1 MLKGASGRQQR
12 HELHVVSGPLAP
24 QPRGFDLFRL
34 PGLRR
39 LARYKYARLL
49 FQLPLL
55 LLAIFVIIDGLTG
68 RQIAPRN
75 LATTTVWLHYRGLVV
90 IALAL
95 FGNAFCAACP
105 LMLTRGASRRLER
118 LLPRKFEW
126 PARLKSKWLV
136 LGLMFVYFFVYE
148 RFDLWASPWL
158 TAWLAIGY
166 FGAALCVDTLF
177 KPGTFCKYVCPL
189 GNFNFVYSALSP
201 TQVVATNPD
210 VCRECEH
217 KPCLHGR
224 YTAAAPGPGADASL
238 AFVPLSDITNPNGS
252 GRFPGCETDLFVPT
266 IVSNMDCTYC
276 FNCVRACPY
285 DNVALVVRAPGAEL
299 TKSPWARRG
308 RLAVM
313 TLAGLLGV
321 WGAFNAF
328 AMVGAYYDLAE
339 WLSDFLGTRSESLIL
354 ALVLLGVTAVGSGLV
369 LGAAALADRLG
380 GAKPNLRASLE
391 RWGYVFVASGFGFW
405 GAHYLFHALTGALS
419 IVPVTQHF
427 FEYRGFGVDPDWRLA
442 QVVPSAW
449 LFPLQ
454 AVISGLSALLATFVA
469 ARIAMRDFGKRG
481 VLALWPVLLLV
492 IVIAGLQVALWAQ
505 PMEMR
510 GTLMGP
516 Q

>member
-1 MLKGASGRQQR
+1 VAHASGGQGG
-12 HELHVVSGPLAP
+12 VA
-24 QPRGFDLFRL
+24 FIFRDQHTKT
-34 PGLRR
+34 P
-39 LARYKYARLL
+39 AAAT
-49 FQLPLL
+49 L
-55 LLAIFVIIDGLTG
+55 LLADGSNVSVPIGQQHVAWCLIDVHLGG
-68 RQIAPRN
+68 R
-75 LATTTVWLHYRGLVV
+75 
-90 IALAL
+90 
-95 FGNAFCAACP
+95 
-105 LMLTRGASRRLER
+105 SRI
-118 LLPRKFEW
+118 
-126 PARLKSKWLV
+126 
-136 LGLMFVYFFVYE
+136 
-148 RFDLWASPWL
+148 D
-158 TAWLAIGY
+158 
-166 FGAALCVDTLF
+166 
-177 KPGTFCKYVCPL
+177 
-189 GNFNFVYSALSP
+189 YS
-201 TQVVATNPD
+201 
-210 VCRECEH
+210 
-217 KPCLHGR
+217 
-224 YTAAAPGPGADASL
+224 
-238 AFVPLSDITNPNGS
+238 
-252 GRFPGCETDLFVPT
+252 
-266 IVSNMDCTYC
+266 
-276 FNCVRACPY
+276 
-285 DNVALVVRAPGAEL
+285 
-299 TKSPWARRG
+299 
-308 RLAVM
+308 
-313 TLAGLLGV
+313 
-321 WGAFNAF
+321 AFNAF